1 VIVTVSSTGGFTLRK
16 VFYTVPS
23 RLIGH
28 RLRVRLFDDRLE
40 VFIGG
45 TQLLTLPRGRAQANG
60 KHDQV
65 VNYHHVIHS
74 LRKKP
79 MALLGLVY
87 RDKLF
92 PRQEYR
98 RAFDLLCER
107 LSDRQACKI
116 TVELLALAHDRGCE
130 GELAGELARVLGAD
144 TLPDI
149 AALRRKFAP
158 DPAELPVVSVRPVSL
173 GSYEALVR
181 TAAMAGA
188 RA

>member
-1 VIVTVSSTGGFTLRK
+1 MRK

-45 TQLLTLPRGRAQANG
+45 THLLTLPRGRPQANG

-79 MALLGLVY
+79 MALLNLVY

-92 PRQEYR
+92 PRPEYR
-98 RAFDLLCER
+98 RAFEALCATLPE
-107 LSDRQACKI
+107 RQACTV

-130 GELAGELARVLGAD
+130 GELAAELDSMLRRGD
-144 TLPDI
+144 LPDP
-149 AALRRKFAP
+149 AVLRATFAP
-158 DPAELPVVSVRPVSL
+158 DPARLPTVSVTPVHL
-173 GSYEALVR
+173 GSYEALIGTSVMVE
-181 TAAMAGA
+181 TGA
-188 RA
+188 